1 MALMT
6 PTGWRNTKIISLIGT
21 GHGMSH
27 FYIMALTPFFFLI
40 KEEFG
45 VSYAAVGFL
54 VTILNLTGTIVQV
67 PVGFL
72 VDKIGGRILLP
83 VGLGMMGVP
92 FLLFGFADNY
102 WFALVLMAIAGIGS
116 SVFHPVDYAILN
128 AQIDERFLGRA
139 FSLHTFTGGL
149 GVMIAPGLMVLLA
162 SIWDWRTALVIS
174 GGIGIVFMFLMIAN
188 GHLLHS
194 KPQTT
199 DDHEK
204 SNTQQPTGLGIG
216 MLFKPQVLLMFMVF
230 LLLTIMMAGFFN
242 FSVTI
247 FNRFNGIELSLA
259 TILVTSY
266 VIASN
271 TGLLTGGVIADKW
284 KNHTAIAVVSLLVA
298 SALLIFIEAVTLPY
312 ILLLLCIIT
321 IGFTQ
326 GMIRPAR
333 DLIVRAI
340 VPQHSI
346 GKVFGFLSAAMS
358 GGHAIAPVF
367 VGWLIDRGHHDI
379 VFYVFAAILMFTIPF
394 LVIAHQ
400 MAHKRGPNA
409 DIKTAADNKAA
420 AE

>member
-1 MALMT
+1 
-6 PTGWRNTKIISLIGT
+6 
-21 GHGMSH
+21 
-27 FYIMALTPFFFLI
+27 
-40 KEEFG
+40 
-45 VSYAAVGFL
+45 
-54 VTILNLTGTIVQV
+54 
-67 PVGFL
+67 
-72 VDKIGGRILLP
+72 
-83 VGLGMMGVP
+83 
-92 FLLFGFADNY
+92 
-102 WFALVLMAIAGIGS
+102 
-116 SVFHPVDYAILN
+116 
-128 AQIDERFLGRA
+128 
-139 FSLHTFTGGL
+139 
-149 GVMIAPGLMVLLA
+149 
-162 SIWDWRTALVIS
+162 
-174 GGIGIVFMFLMIAN
+174 
-188 GHLLHS
+188 
-194 KPQTT
+194 
-199 DDHEK
+199 
-204 SNTQQPTGLGIG
+204 

-358 GGHAIAPVF
+358 GGHAIALSSSA
-367 VGWLIDRGHHDI
+367 G
-379 VFYVFAAILMFTIPF
+379 
-394 LVIAHQ
+394 
-400 MAHKRGPNA
+400 
-409 DIKTAADNKAA
+409 
-420 AE
+420 